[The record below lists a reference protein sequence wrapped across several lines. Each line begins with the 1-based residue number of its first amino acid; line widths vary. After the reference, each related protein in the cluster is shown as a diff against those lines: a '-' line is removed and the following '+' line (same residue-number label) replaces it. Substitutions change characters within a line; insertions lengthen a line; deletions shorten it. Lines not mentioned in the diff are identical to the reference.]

1 MFPFHSSA
9 KVDSLLALGPS
20 PEYMKDV
27 DMTNSTLFRYI
38 QDEKDSSDIKILE
51 IAGNEH
57 HHFFVWSFSRPKTDF
72 NISPDG
78 RVALSGEFVAGDDKF
93 NCTREGIS
101 ELVQMHKA
109 RTDEQF
115 YQGRSR
121 VTLLEDTQE
130 MKAWQVKVH
139 ERFNYAVK
147 RQVNPTKDANSF

>member
-9 KVDSLLALGPS
+9 KVDNLLALGPS

-27 DMTNSTLFRYI
+27 DMTNSTFFRYI

-57 HHFFVWSFSRPKTDF
+57 HNFFVWSFSRPKTDF

-78 RVALSGEFVAGDDKF
+78 RVA
-93 NCTREGIS
+93 
-101 ELVQMHKA
+101 LVQMHKA

-139 ERFNYAVK
+139 ERFNYAVE